1 MTEHLPKHG
10 EKKIEQAIMTKH
22 LKLKIYGRVQGVG
35 FRWCAYEK
43 FVELGLVG
51 KAENR
56 EDGTV
61 EIFVEGA
68 EEFLLNFINWAE
80 TGPDGAKVEKVE
92 TEELKEPFVPL
103 KNS

>member
-1 MTEHLPKHG
+1 MV
-10 EKKIEQAIMTKH
+10 KH

-35 FRWCAYEK
+35 FRWCTYEK
-43 FVELGLVG
+43 FVEFGLVG

-61 EIFVEGA
+61 EIFAQGETEA
-68 EEFLLNFINWAE
+68 LEKLIAWAH
-80 TGPDGAKVEKVE
+80 TGPEGAKVEKLE

>member
-1 MTEHLPKHG
+1 MV
-10 EKKIEQAIMTKH
+10 KH

-61 EIFVEGA
+61 EIFAEG
-68 EEFLLNFINWAE
+68 EEEILQQLINWAE
-80 TGPDGAKVEKVE
+80 KGPDGAKVEKLE

-103 KNS
+103 KTS